1 MSLCALLSG
10 AAPSS
15 SLPNCQQ
22 LVVREMVCFPVSDSG
37 PEDGTV
43 YLLSPSAF
51 LSEWL
56 VAALSLPA
64 VIGPSPVSHFSAV
77 GTQGTS
83 VSRAKGSC
91 RELVLRQNMS
101 ASGQGRGRPC
111 VLLPWPGKRVV
122 TLDPDLANQSAPQFQ
137 IMTTSL

>member
-1 MSLCALLSG
+1 MLSG

-15 SLPNCQQ
+15 SLPICQQ

-56 VAALSLPA
+56 VAALSP
-64 VIGPSPVSHFSAV
+64 PSSLRAFPVSQFSAV
-77 GTQGTS
+77 GTQGTL

-111 VLLPWPGKRVV
+111 VLLPWPAKRMV
-122 TLDPDLANQSAPQFQ
+122 TLDPDLANQSSPQFQ